1 MRLSLITIKRR
12 PDSDDV
18 SRRET
23 LLEGAELR
31 VGRGADVDV
40 NLPDVNV
47 AYHHASLTEGT
58 EGLVLT
64 AVGGSVIEV
73 DGSPVEKV
81 VMQPGVSAR
90 IGMYELQG
98 ENAPDHADRAIA
110 LTKLDID
117 DVVVSELP
125 QQISES
131 LPSRRRL
138 SWLAVIAVLALFV
151 AWPLYDI
158 MQREAPDP
166 DAIIVTGM
174 TPSTQAS
181 LDVSQQAIRT
191 AEAPAA
197 GPRSCPCDGD
207 SSRQ

>member
-40 NLPDVNV
+40 NLPDVDV
-47 AYHHASLTEGT
+47 AYHHATLAETA

-73 DGSPVEKV
+73 NGSPVEKV
-81 VMQPGVSAR
+81 VMSAGVSAR

-98 ENAPDHADRAIA
+98 EKAPDHADCAIA
-110 LTKLDID
+110 LTKLDLEDI
-117 DVVVSELP
+117 VVDELP
-125 QQISES
+125 QQIAHS

-151 AWPLYDI
+151 AWPLFDI
-158 MQREAPDP
+158 MQRQDRKS
-166 DAIIVTGM
+166 V
-174 TPSTQAS
+174 
-181 LDVSQQAIRT
+181 V
-191 AEAPAA
+191 
-197 GPRSCPCDGD
+197 
-207 SSRQ
+207 